1 MFRIESCVNEIG
13 VSPDMNRILTII
25 LISIL
30 ALMQFSACTGPFTG
44 SVKTAPQGTRRL
56 SGHSAW
62 VMNVAWSPDGKQL
75 ASASFDRSVRVW
87 DVATGAIIRTFSDFG
102 AGAEVVAWS
111 PDGKY
116 LAAGSYDR
124 DNPFRVWDTQTWQR
138 VFATDPARNAANA
151 ASIHGI
157 AWSRD
162 GKVVAVG
169 LDGTT
174 MKGGDVD
181 SWIKLYSA
189 GDWQNTATLT
199 SSRGASYATWSP
211 DGGQIAFGA
220 VVPQRP
226 GDSVIAIWDVKPIGA
241 TGGTGATGMPSSSE
255 TRDLE
260 VTSNII
266 TTLAWSPDSKR
277 VAVGSASND
286 VYVQDVK
293 TGAILQT
300 LKGHSMTV
308 ESVAWS
314 PDGRYIASGAS
325 DSDVR
330 IWDARS
336 GQVLTTLDYP
346 DVVHSVI
353 WSPDGKTLA
362 VGCSDTNIYL
372 QVNVAQSKP

>member
-1 MFRIESCVNEIG
+1 MNDI
-13 VSPDMNRILTII
+13 NRILTIG

-30 ALMQFSACTGPFTG
+30 ALIQFSACTGPFVGTG
-44 SVKTAPQGTRRL
+44 KPAPQESRRL
-56 SGHSAW
+56 TGHSSW
-62 VMNVAWSPDGKQL
+62 VINVAWSPDGKQL

-87 DVATGAIIRTFSDFG
+87 DTATGKTIRTFSDFG
-102 AGAEVVAWS
+102 GGAEVVAWS

-116 LAAGSYDR
+116 LAVGSYDR
-124 DNPFRVWDTQTWQR
+124 DNPFRVWDTQTWQT
-138 VFATDPARNAANA
+138 VFATDPARNAAND
-151 ASIHGI
+151 ASVHGI
-157 AWSRD
+157 AWSPD

-174 MKGGDVD
+174 MKGGDVE
-181 SWIKLYSA
+181 SWIKLYSI

-199 SSRGASYATWSP
+199 SSRGASYVTWSP

-226 GDSVIAIWDVKPIGA
+226 GNSVVAIWDVKP
-241 TGGTGATGMPSSSE
+241 TGATVLTSSLE

-260 VTSNII
+260 VTSDIM

-300 LKGHSMTV
+300 IKGHTMTV

-330 IWDARS
+330 VWDASS
-336 GQVLTTLDYP
+336 GQALTTLDYP
-346 DVVHSVI
+346 DVVHSVL

-362 VGCSDTNIYL
+362 VGCADTNIYL
-372 QVNVAQSKP
+372 QPTELENLEENVEEKGNLAKP